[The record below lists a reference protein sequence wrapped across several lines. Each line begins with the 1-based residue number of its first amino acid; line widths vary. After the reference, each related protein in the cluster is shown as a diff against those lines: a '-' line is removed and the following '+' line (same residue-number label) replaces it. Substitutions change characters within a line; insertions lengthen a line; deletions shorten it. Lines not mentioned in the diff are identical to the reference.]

1 MAREGRSSEEID
13 GTVHAFIVGRKTRE
27 TLGEELGEAFLES
40 ATTGEPCEM
49 DRFDQVTEDEDGGP
63 FVLTSAAEEFA
74 DGYDESNTLDATR
87 EPFPKT
93 SNSPTELEFQ
103 TELSTEPLGPLTRTR

>member
-1 MAREGRSSEEID
+1 MAREGRSPDEID
-13 GTVHAFIVGRKTRE
+13 RTEHAFIVGRKTRE

-49 DRFDQVTEDEDGGP
+49 DRFDQVTEDEEGGP
-63 FVLTSAAEEFA
+63 FVLTTASEEFA
-74 DGYDESNTLDATR
+74 EGYDESNTFDATR

-93 SNSPTELEFQ
+93 SNGTVELEFP
-103 TELSTEPLGPLTRTR
+103 TGLSTEPLSPVTRAR